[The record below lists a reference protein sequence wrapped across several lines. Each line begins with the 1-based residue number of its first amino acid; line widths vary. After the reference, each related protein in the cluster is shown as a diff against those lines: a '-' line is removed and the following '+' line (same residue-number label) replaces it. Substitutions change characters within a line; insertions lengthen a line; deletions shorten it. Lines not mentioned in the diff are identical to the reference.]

1 MVAMKAVLHEKY
13 GPPEV
18 LRLGE
23 FPKPTPKGG
32 EVLVRVHAA
41 TVNRTDCAILRA
53 KPWIM
58 RLFVGL
64 FKPKRPITGTDFAG
78 VVEAVGEHTHALKVG
93 DAVFGFA
100 DMGIG
105 SHAEYMTVSEDDA
118 VASKPPDV
126 SFTEAAAS
134 IEGAHYARNFINKV
148 DLQAGDEVLINGA
161 TGAIGSAMVQL
172 VKAHDARVTAVCGT
186 DHVERVRSLG
196 ADAVIDYQRE
206 DFTQSPGR
214 YRFVFDAVGK
224 STFWKCRR
232 LLDPKGTYISS
243 EPGWMAQDIFLA
255 LLTPLFGGRRV
266 VVPFPTD
273 RKASVLLV
281 KEYMEEGKFRPLL
294 DRTHPMDEVVEAFRY
309 VESGEKVGNVVL
321 KMSPGST
328 PPD

>member
-1 MVAMKAVLHEKY
+1 MVPMKAVLHEKY

-23 FPKPTPKGG
+23 LPRPTPKGA

-58 RLFVGL
+58 RLITGL
-64 FKPKRPITGTDFAG
+64 FRPKRPIPGTDFAG
-78 VVEAVGEHTHALKVG
+78 VVEAVGEQTQTLKVG
-93 DAVFGFA
+93 DAVFGF
-100 DMGIG
+100 DDVGLC
-105 SHAEYMTVSEDDA
+105 SHAEYMTFSEDDA
-118 VASKPPDV
+118 VAIKPADV

-148 DLQAGDEVLINGA
+148 NLQAGDEVLVNGA

-196 ADAVIDYQRE
+196 ADAVIDFERE
-206 DFTQSPGR
+206 DFTHSTGR

-224 STFWKCRR
+224 SSFWKCRR
-232 LLDPKGTYISS
+232 LLKPKGTYISS

-266 VVPFPTD
+266 GFPFPTD
-273 RKASVLLV
+273 RTASVLLV
-281 KEYMEEGKFRPLL
+281 KQYMEEGKFRPLM

-309 VESGEKVGNVVL
+309 VERGRKVGNVVL
-321 KMSPGST
+321 VMSTGST
-328 PPD
+328 PTD

>member
-1 MVAMKAVLHEKY
+1 MVSMKAVLHEKY

-23 FPKPTPKGG
+23 FPRPTPKGG

-58 RLFVGL
+58 RLVTGL
-64 FKPKRPITGTDFAG
+64 FRPKRPIPGTDFAG

-93 DAVFGFA
+93 DAVFGF
-100 DMGIG
+100 DDVGLC
-105 SHAEYMTVSEDDA
+105 SHAEYMIFSEDDA
-118 VASKPPDV
+118 VAIKPADV

-148 DLQAGDEVLINGA
+148 DLQAGDEVLVNGA

-206 DFTQSPGR
+206 DFTQSTGR

-224 STFWKCRR
+224 SSFWKCRR

-243 EPGWMAQDIFLA
+243 EPGRMAQNVFLA

-266 VVPFPTD
+266 AFPFPTD
-273 RKASVLLV
+273 RRASVLLL
-281 KEYMEEGKFRPLL
+281 KEYMEEGKFRPLM

-321 KMSPGST
+321 EMNPGST
-328 PPD
+328 PTD